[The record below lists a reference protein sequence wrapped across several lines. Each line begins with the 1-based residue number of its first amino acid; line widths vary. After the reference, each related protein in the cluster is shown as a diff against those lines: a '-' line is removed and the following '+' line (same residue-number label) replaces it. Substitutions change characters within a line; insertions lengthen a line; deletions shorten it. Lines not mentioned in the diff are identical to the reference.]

1 MSDDGFVKKRRV
13 RYSGTHPRRFEEKYK
28 ELNPQLYSDEVK
40 KIIDQGKTPAGTHRP
55 ILVKEV
61 LEALSPKPGMVGLD
75 ATLGFGGHAQ
85 ELLKLIL
92 PGGRL
97 IGIDVDP
104 LELPRTKAR
113 LRGLGFSEEVLF
125 VRRMNF
131 AGLPH
136 LLPEAGGAF
145 DFVLA
150 DLGVSSMQ
158 LDNPA
163 RGFSFKVD
171 APLDLRL
178 NPGKGQPASA
188 FLKSVTQEKLTE
200 LLITN
205 SDEPHAITIAKAIFE
220 NNQLINTTKQ
230 LMGYVT
236 RSLHNLPQDTR
247 HEEIKKSLQRTFQA
261 LRIAVNDE
269 FTVLDQFLNLLPGC
283 LKEGG
288 RVAILTFHSGEDRRV
303 KKSFLEGYRD
313 GIYSQIAREVIR
325 SSPEERRA
333 NSRATS
339 AKLRWAIKSKII

>member
-1 MSDDGFVKKRRV
+1 MTDDGFVKKRRV

-28 ELNPQLYSDEVK
+28 ELDPQHYSDEVK
-40 KIIDQGKTPAGTHRP
+40 KVMERGQTPAGMHRP

-61 LEALSPKPGMVGLD
+61 LEALDLKAGMVGLD

-104 LELPRTKAR
+104 LELPRTEAR
-113 LRGLGFSEEVLF
+113 LRGLGFSEDVLF

-131 AGLPH
+131 AGLPQ
-136 LLPEAGGAF
+136 LLPVAGGAF

-163 RGFSFKVD
+163 RGFSFKTD

-178 NPGKGQPASA
+178 NPGRGQPASA
-188 FLKSVTQEKLTE
+188 LLKSITEEELTE
-200 LLITN
+200 LLILN
-205 SDEPHAITIAKAIFE
+205 ADEPRAGAIAKAIFE
-220 NNQLINTTKQ
+220 KRGQIDSTTQLVDIVSQ
-230 LMGYVT
+230 VL
-236 RSLHNLPQDTR
+236 RCLPEQGR
-247 HEEIKKSLQRTFQA
+247 REETKKSLQRTFQA
-261 LRIAVNDE
+261 LRISVNDE
-269 FTVLDQFLNLLPGC
+269 LAVLDQFLNLLPGC

-303 KKSFLEGYRD
+303 KKSFLEGYRS
-313 GIYSQIAREVIR
+313 GIYSQIAREPIR
-325 SSPEERRA
+325 SSAEERRA
-333 NSRATS
+333 NPRSAC
-339 AKLRWAIKSKII
+339 AKLRWAVKM